1 MPNAKDAPSL
11 DQTSQ
16 AYLKN
21 VLLKYLEY
29 HANGEEKQQM
39 MMEKVLFTILKVD
52 EKEVKTLQDARL
64 RSYNSGIS
72 SYFWSLELDSV
83 VAKPVKPRAYNPN
96 DKK

>member
-1 MPNAKDAPSL
+1 
-11 DQTSQ
+11 
-16 AYLKN
+16 
-21 VLLKYLEY
+21 
-29 HANGEEKQQM
+29 M

-52 EKEVKTLQDARL
+52 EREVKTLQDARL